1 MHQRDMWHKTLGLE
15 QEDGTPSVKV
25 LNYAPGAIETDMTK
39 ILSNSST
46 LDPELSTY
54 YKSMSP
60 NGDEPESK
68 SASESESESESSNTL
83 IRPSATAERLV
94 NLVLSDEYRS
104 GDHID
109 YWDLETAD
117 Q

>member
-68 SASESESESESSNTL
+68 SESESESSNTL

-94 NLVLSDEYRS
+94 NLVVSDEYRS

-117 Q
+117 K

>member
-1 MHQRDMWHKTLGLE
+1 MWHKTLGLE

-68 SASESESESESSNTL
+68 SESESESSNTL

-94 NLVLSDEYRS
+94 NLVVSDEYRS

-117 Q
+117 K